1 MIALAV
7 DTVGGEL
14 REFTERFPDRKDSSV
29 AGGREERG
37 RARIAL
43 KELVLSLR
51 RIDVAA
57 SSGDFDNAAAEYA
70 DYSTRLAAVAP
81 VLDAAVP
88 WSLFNPAIHAAHF
101 AALRQLVDTAKTA
114 R

>member
-1 MIALAV
+1 
-7 DTVGGEL
+7 
-14 REFTERFPDRKDSSV
+14 
-29 AGGREERG
+29 
-37 RARIAL
+37 
-43 KELVLSLR
+43 
-51 RIDVAA
+51 
-57 SSGDFDNAAAEYA
+57 
-70 DYSTRLAAVAP
+70 